1 MSKRP
6 ANAGR
11 KRSIVALLALMSLGA
26 AIAVSSAVAA
36 ATSRAA
42 SSQPVTLFAF
52 QDMVAADVLGP
63 FQKANPGLNIQTSVA
78 SGSDEIRTK
87 LIAGFDADVVE
98 VCTRDTRLLVEA
110 DMIQPLDV
118 KRLKHWKDL
127 STQFKKKVA
136 GVHVNKRLYMV
147 PSHATTAP
155 LIYNPQ
161 EVGFAITSYK
171 QLFEDPRLEG
181 KVTIRGLPH
190 YIVGLAALAL
200 GYKTPYNNF
209 KAADLA
215 RVRNYYR
222 EHRSQFRTFYTG
234 DADWLNLYRSGEVA
248 ATQGF
253 PDFTQR
259 MKDEGIPVRQIYAKE
274 GTMVVVCGLGIAK
287 NAKNLDGAY
296 RLLNW
301 FTSPWAN
308 ALQVSTYNRPLVA
321 NTKAQARLSKA
332 LIARAGGLNQKLLDN
347 AIVQVTPPNY
357 NEWVDTWNQIRAG
370 G

>member
-1 MSKRP
+1 
-6 ANAGR
+6 
-11 KRSIVALLALMSLGA
+11 
-26 AIAVSSAVAA
+26 
-36 ATSRAA
+36 
-42 SSQPVTLFAF
+42 
-52 QDMVAADVLGP
+52 MVAEAMLGP
-63 FQKANPGLNIQTSVA
+63 FTKANPRLKVNVSVA
-78 SGSDEIRTK
+78 AGSDEIRTK

-98 VCTRDTRLLVEA
+98 VCTRDTTLLVDA
-110 DMIQPLDV
+110 NQLLPLDT
-118 KRLKHWKDL
+118 KRLTHWKTL
-127 STQFKKKVA
+127 SLQFRTKVA
-136 GVHVNKRLYMV
+136 GVRANNRLYMV

-161 EVGFAITSYK
+161 EVPFALNSYK
-171 QLFEDPRLEG
+171 QLFEDPRLKG

-215 RVRNYYR
+215 KVRAYYR

-234 DADWLNLYRSGEVA
+234 DADWLNLYRSGEIA
-248 ATQGF
+248 ASQGF

-259 MKDEGIPVRQIYAKE
+259 MKDENIPVRQVNAKE

-287 NAKNLDGAY
+287 DAKNIAGAY

-301 FTSPWAN
+301 FSSPYAGV
-308 ALQVSTYNRPLVA
+308 LQVRTYNRPLVA
-321 NTKAQARLSKA
+321 NTKSKGLLSQAI
-332 LIARAGGLNQKLLDN
+332 IARAGGLDQKLLDN
-347 AIVQVTPPNY
+347 AIVQITPPNY